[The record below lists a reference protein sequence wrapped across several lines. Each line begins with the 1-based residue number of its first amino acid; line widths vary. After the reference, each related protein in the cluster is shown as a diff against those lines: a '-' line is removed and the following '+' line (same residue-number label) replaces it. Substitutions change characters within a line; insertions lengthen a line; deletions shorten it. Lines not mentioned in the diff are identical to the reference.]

1 MPIRLLELMDGRRT
15 TEKYRSQK
23 FCAHMTIQNTFS
35 ITLDFIF
42 SIAVVKY
49 RSEFT
54 GAVSSMQDATKTHVI
69 AFQLGMRNQGGAVV
83 QLFRDVRL

>member
-1 MPIRLLELMDGRRT
+1 MPIRLLELTDGRRT

-23 FCAHMTIQNTFS
+23 FCAQMTIQNTFS

-54 GAVSSMQDATKTHVI
+54 GAVSSMQDATKH
-69 AFQLGMRNQGGAVV
+69 MK
-83 QLFRDVRL
+83 